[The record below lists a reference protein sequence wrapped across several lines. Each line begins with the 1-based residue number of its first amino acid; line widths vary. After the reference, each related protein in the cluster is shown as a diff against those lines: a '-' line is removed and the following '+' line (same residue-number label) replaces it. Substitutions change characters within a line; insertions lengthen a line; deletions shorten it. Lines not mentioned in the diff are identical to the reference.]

1 MFCHILQWICCNS
14 PPCMPFALYL
24 YNLYASL
31 RRSWHARTAAVIS
44 SCDGR
49 HKMCMA
55 AAAHRTEDSKDT
67 PLAPSGTI
75 HSKITLQWN
84 LSRTKRKPK
93 VTMAQ
98 LSEFQ
103 IKETWYDKFPA
114 QALRRF
120 VIVSPYRKKRT
131 KHEGKGR
138 KINKIKKTQQNVCLF
153 KLFITFANVILKTI
167 FFTLDETNAYWRFE
181 AFACEGRRFFRFVRY
196 FAFL

>member
-1 MFCHILQWICCNS
+1 MLRWKYHDTPSYTPVAF
-14 PPCMPFALYL
+14 YL

-31 RRSWHARTAAVIS
+31 RRPRHERTAAVIS

-55 AAAHRTEDSKDT
+55 AAAHRTADSKDT

-84 LSRTKRKPK
+84 LGRTKRKPE
-93 VTMAQ
+93 VTVAQ

-103 IKETWYDKFPA
+103 IKETWHDKFPA

-138 KINKIKKTQQNVCLF
+138 KTNKIKKTQQNVCLF